1 MRAAIQAFDNIDK
14 LDTTAQDAE
23 NEEEPKTPR
32 KRLYKWA
39 TEGEGNMMYKF
50 LFRFITGKPYEAV
63 REHFMSLAREGEM
76 DLSIMHIMCIFHNR
90 KNNERFQ
97 DMIYCVPPYFM
108 YHLLQKVHHKYFD
121 PETNLP
127 FALSTLS
134 GNDLFAPLLYVHHWW
149 LYVLDVNHKKF
160 YVLDPLNPK
169 NQASE
174 RKKIHIYVS
183 NVLDQMIVYAGGN
196 TMFPGPITTQVATH
210 SLLPKLIHVPKQH
223 NQYDCGVHV
232 LKYLE
237 VVNPIELNK
246 KSYKIPVSSQEQ
258 FDEYREAIVERI
270 LLDNDNYYTVE
281 AVQATVPTHR
291 QSKPS
296 HHLQS
301 PYVLLNS
308 SYIESGKSKD
318 K

>member
-1 MRAAIQAFDNIDK
+1 MSDILRMRAAIQAFDNIDK
-14 LDTTAQDAE
+14 LDTTAEDAE
-23 NEEEPKTPR
+23 DEEQPKTPR

-39 TEGEGNMMYKF
+39 TEGEENIMYKF

-63 REHFMSLAREGEM
+63 REHFMSLAHEGEM
-76 DLSIMHIMCIFHNR
+76 DLSIMHIMCILHNR

-108 YHLLQKVHHKYFD
+108 YHLIQKVNHKYFD

-134 GNDLFAPLLYVHHWW
+134 GNDGLEYIDKFKMRKAHY
-149 LYVLDVNHKKF
+149 KF

-174 RKKIHIYVS
+174 RKKIHRYVS
-183 NVLDQMIVYAGGN
+183 NVLDQMIVYD
-196 TMFPGPITTQVATH
+196 
-210 SLLPKLIHVPKQH
+210 
-223 NQYDCGVHV
+223 YGVHV

-237 VVNPIELNK
+237 VVNPLELNK
-246 KSYKIPVSSQEQ
+246 KSYKVLAFSQEQ
-258 FDEYREAIVERI
+258 LNEYREEIVERI
-270 LLDNDNYYTVE
+270 LLDNDNFYKVE
-281 AVQATVPTHR
+281 AVQATVPRQR
-291 QSKPS
+291 QSRPS
-296 HHLQS
+296 CHIQS
-301 PYVLLNS
+301 PFVQLNS
-308 SYIESGKSKD
+308 SDIESGKSKD